1 MIRIGQFSI
10 TCINDATTHV
20 DAGGA
25 FGLVPRALWQ
35 RLLPPDED
43 NLVPMSQLCLYVEAH
58 GRRIIVD
65 TGMGTRLTDRQ
76 RRFWRVQNEGGLLRG
91 LAALGI
97 MPEQIDLVINTHLH
111 SDHCGGNT
119 RWLSAEDHT
128 IVPTFPNAEYVVQR
142 QEYEDA
148 AHPNERTAATYIA
161 ENFEPLRASGQLRLL
176 EGDTELLPGVVGMV
190 TPGHTPGHMSVAFHD
205 GGETALF
212 VCDLASYAIHF
223 ERLAWMTAYDV
234 EPLRTLET
242 KRRMQ
247 QWALDHD
254 ATLIFV
260 HDTQRPVGK
269 LRRGESSV
277 YVEPLDVRWLE

>member
-1 MIRIGQFSI
+1 MIRVGQFSI
-10 TCINDATTHV
+10 TCINDAMTYV

-58 GRRIIVD
+58 GRRIVVD

-76 RRFWRVQNEGGLLRG
+76 RRFWRIQKEGGLLRG
-91 LAALGI
+91 LAALGVA
-97 MPEQIDLVINTHLH
+97 PEQIDLVINTHLH

-119 RWLSAEDHT
+119 RWRSTEDHT
-128 IVPTFPNAEYVVQR
+128 VVPTFPNAEYVVQR
-142 QEYEDA
+142 REYEDA
-148 AHPNERTAATYIA
+148 SHPNERTAATYIS

-269 LRRGESSV
+269 LRRSESSV

>member
-1 MIRIGQFSI
+1 MIKIGQFSI
-10 TCINDATTHV
+10 TLINDAMTYV

-25 FGLVPRALWQ
+25 FGLVPRALWS
-35 RLLPPDED
+35 RLLPPDEN
-43 NLVPMSQLCLYVEAH
+43 NLVPMSQVCLYVEAH
-58 GRRIIVD
+58 GKRIIVD

-76 RRFWRVQNEGGLLRG
+76 RRFWQIQNEGGLPRG
-91 LAALGI
+91 LATLGVA
-97 MPEQIDLVINTHLH
+97 PEQIDLVINTHLH

-119 RWLSAEDHT
+119 RWRSADDHT
-128 IVPTFPNAEYVVQR
+128 VIPTFPNAEYVVQQR
-142 QEYEDA
+142 EYEDA
-148 AHPNERTAATYIA
+148 THPNERTAATYIA

-176 EGDTELLPGVVGMV
+176 DGDTELLPGIVGMV

-212 VCDLASYAIHF
+212 VCDLACYAIHF

-242 KRRMQ
+242 KRVMQ
-247 QWALDHD
+247 QWALEHD

-260 HDTQRPVGK
+260 HDSKRPVGK

-277 YVEPLDVRWLE
+277 HVEPLDVRWLD

>member
-1 MIRIGQFSI
+1 MIRVGQFSI
-10 TCINDATTHV
+10 TCINDAITYV

-35 RLLPPDED
+35 RLLAPDED
-43 NLVPMSQLCLYVEAH
+43 NLVPMSQLCLYVEAR
-58 GRRIIVD
+58 GRRIVVD

-76 RRFWRVQNEGGLLRG
+76 RRFWRIQNEGGLLRG
-91 LAALGI
+91 LAALGVA
-97 MPEQIDLVINTHLH
+97 PEQIDLVINTHLH

-119 RWLSAEDHT
+119 RWRSPEDHT
-128 IVPTFPNAEYVVQR
+128 VVPTFPNAEYVVQR

-148 AHPNERTAATYIA
+148 SHPNERTAATYIA

-269 LRRGESSV
+269 LRRRESSV